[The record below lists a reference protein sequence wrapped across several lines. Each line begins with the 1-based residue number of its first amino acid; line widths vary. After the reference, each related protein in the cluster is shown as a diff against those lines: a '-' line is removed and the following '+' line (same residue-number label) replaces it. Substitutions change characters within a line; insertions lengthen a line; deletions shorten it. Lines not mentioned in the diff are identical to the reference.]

1 MTYQSIDHYNKSS
14 NYKVTDP
21 RGPFLREVDILHM
34 AKNLNK
40 ATLEKQKVLA
50 FLDAEDSK
58 IPANPGMNNEKHGS
72 DFDKMFEASMREQDF
87 KVGDVVTGT
96 VVEVQSDY
104 VLVDINYKSEGLI
117 DINEFRMV
125 DGVRDVKP
133 NDKVEVLID
142 RIENENGMIV
152 LSKDKADMLRAWT
165 DISKAAENEEVIEG
179 VVVAKVK
186 GGLSVDIGVKAF
198 LPGSQID
205 LRPVRNMD
213 VYIGK
218 KYKFK
223 VIKFNKKRGNIVLSR
238 RALLEEERESLKTQT
253 LDAMKEGSIVTGTV
267 KNITDYGA
275 FIDLGGMDGLL
286 HITDMSWG
294 RVKHPSEI
302 LNVGDEIQVKVLKYD
317 NEKERVSLGV
327 KQLQADP
334 WESVRAEFAIGKKL
348 QGKVVSVAE
357 YGAFVELGEGV
368 EGLIHVSEMSW
379 TKRVKHANQI
389 VNVGDTV
396 DVVVLEVDSENRR
409 ISLGMKQLQ
418 TNPWVEMKES
428 YPPGTIIEGEV
439 KSVTDFGIFVGIE
452 EGIDG
457 LVHISDFSWTKR
469 VNHPSEMYAK
479 GQKVRVV
486 VLGVDIE
493 NERFS
498 LGIKQLESDPWSN
511 IESKYVIGTQHD
523 VKVTKLADFGAFVEL
538 ESDIEGLIHISE
550 LTTDKINHP
559 EEFAKVGSTI
569 RAEVITIDK
578 DARKIGLSS
587 KLVKLREQK
596 ADVEDY
602 VKKATSTS
610 KTSLGDV
617 FGDQLKNM
625 KS

>member
-1 MTYQSIDHYNKSS
+1 M
-14 NYKVTDP
+14 
-21 RGPFLREVDILHM
+21 G
-34 AKNLNK
+34 KNLNK
-40 ATLEKQKVLA
+40 AELEKQKVLA
-50 FLDAEDSK
+50 FLDAEDAK
-58 IPANPGMNNEKHGS
+58 VPANPGIYGTKAEKG
-72 DFDKMFEASMREQDF
+72 DFDKMFEASVSEQDF

-117 DINEFRMV
+117 AINEFRIV
-125 DGVRDVKP
+125 DGVREVKAG
-133 NDKVEVLID
+133 DKVEVLID

-179 VVVAKVK
+179 TVVAKVK

-238 RALLEEERESLKTQT
+238 RALLEEERDSLRSQT
-253 LDAMKEGSIVTGTV
+253 LDTMAEGSVVTGIV

-294 RVKHPSEI
+294 RVKHPSEM

-317 NEKERVSLGV
+317 KEKERVSLGM
-327 KQLQADP
+327 KQLHSDP
-334 WESVRAEFAIGKKL
+334 WESVKASYPAGTKL
-348 QGKVVSVAE
+348 KGKVVSLAE
-357 YGAFVELGEGV
+357 YGAFIELGEGI

-379 TKRVKHANQI
+379 TKRVKHPSQI
-389 VNVGDTV
+389 VNVGDEV
-396 DVVVLEVDSENRR
+396 EVVVLEVDTENRR

-418 TNPWVEMKES
+418 QNPWVEMKES

-439 KSVTDFGIFVGIE
+439 KSVTDFGIFIGIE

-469 VNHPSEMYAK
+469 VNHPSEMFAK
-479 GQKVRVV
+479 GQKVRAV

-498 LGIKQLESDPWSN
+498 LGIKQLEGDPWSN
-511 IESKYVIGTQHD
+511 IEAKYAIGTQHD
-523 VKVTKLADFGAFVEL
+523 VKVTKTADFGAFVEL

-550 LTTDKINHP
+550 LTTDKINTV
-559 EEFAKVGSTI
+559 EDFAKPGTVI
-569 RAEVITIDK
+569 KAEVISIDK

-587 KLVKLREQK
+587 KLVKLRESK
-596 ADVEDY
+596 ADVDDY
-602 VKKATSTS
+602 VKKATATS
-610 KTSLGDV
+610 KSTFGDL
-617 FGDQLKNM
+617 FADQLKNV
-625 KS
+625 KTDGKQ

>member
-1 MTYQSIDHYNKSS
+1 MTKQ
-14 NYKVTDP
+14 
-21 RGPFLREVDILHM
+21 
-34 AKNLNK
+34 LNK
-40 ATLEKQKVLA
+40 AELEKQKVLA
-50 FLDAEDSK
+50 FLDAEDSNVA
-58 IPANPGMNNEKHGS
+58 ANPGIYGAKKS
-72 DFDKMFEASMREQDF
+72 DKGEFDSLFEASMKEQDF

-117 DINEFRMV
+117 AINEFRIV
-125 DGVRDVKP
+125 DGVREVKAG
-133 NDKVEVLID
+133 DKVEVLID

-179 VVVAKVK
+179 TVVAKVK

-213 VYIGK
+213 VYLGK
-218 KYKFK
+218 KFKFK

-238 RALLEEERESLKTQT
+238 RALLEEERDSLRSQT
-253 LDAMKEGSIVTGTV
+253 LDTMAEGSVVTGIV

-294 RVKHPSEI
+294 RVKHPSEM

-317 NEKERVSLGV
+317 KEKERVSLGM
-327 KQLQADP
+327 KQLHNDP
-334 WESVRAEFAIGKKL
+334 WESVKASYPAGTKL
-348 QGKVVSVAE
+348 KGKVVSLAE
-357 YGAFVELGEGV
+357 YGAFIELGEGI

-379 TKRVKHANQI
+379 TKRVKHPSQI
-389 VNVGDTV
+389 VNVGDEV
-396 DVVVLEVDSENRR
+396 EVVVLEVDTENRR

-418 TNPWVEMKES
+418 QNPWIELKES
-428 YPPGTIIEGEV
+428 YAPGTIIEGEV
-439 KSVTDFGIFVGIE
+439 KSVTDFGIFIGIE

-469 VNHPSEMYAK
+469 VNHPSEMFAK
-479 GQKVRVV
+479 GQKVRAV

-498 LGIKQLESDPWSN
+498 LGIKQLESDPWAN
-511 IESKYVIGTQHD
+511 IESKYAIGTQHD
-523 VKVTKLADFGAFVEL
+523 VKVTKTADFGAFVEL

-550 LTTDKINHP
+550 LTTDKINSVEDFIKP
-559 EEFAKVGSTI
+559 GQSVK
-569 RAEVITIDK
+569 AEVISIDK
-578 DARKIGLSS
+578 DARKIGLSA
-587 KLVKLREQK
+587 KLVKLRESK
-596 ADVEDY
+596 ADVDDY
-602 VKKATSTS
+602 VKKATATS
-610 KTSLGDV
+610 KSTFGDL
-617 FGDQLKNM
+617 FADQLKNM
-625 KS
+625 KTDGKQ

>member
-1 MTYQSIDHYNKSS
+1 
-14 NYKVTDP
+14 
-21 RGPFLREVDILHM
+21 M

-40 ATLEKQKVLA
+40 AALEKQKVLA
-50 FLDAEDSK
+50 FLDAEDSN
-58 IPANPGMNNEKHGS
+58 IPANPGMNNEKRGS
-72 DFDKMFEASMREQDF
+72 DFDKLFEASVKEQDF
-87 KVGDVVTGT
+87 KVGDVVTGS

-133 NDKVEVLID
+133 GDKVEVLID
-142 RIENENGMIV
+142 RIENENGMVV

-179 VVVAKVK
+179 TVVAKVK

-238 RALLEEERESLKTQT
+238 RALLEEERENLKTQT
-253 LDAMKEGSIVTGTV
+253 LDAMKEGSIVTGVV

-317 NEKERVSLGV
+317 HEKERVSLGM
-327 KQLQADP
+327 KQLQTDP
-334 WESVRAEFAIGKKL
+334 WESVKLQYPSGKKL
-348 QGKVVSVAE
+348 SGKVVSVAE
-357 YGAFVELGEGV
+357 YGAFVELGEGI

-389 VNVGDTV
+389 VNVGDNV

-469 VNHPSEMYAK
+469 VNHPSEMFTK
-479 GQKVRVV
+479 GTKIRVV

-511 IESKYVIGTQHD
+511 IENKYAIGTQHE

-559 EEFAKVGSTI
+559 EDFTKVGGI
-569 RAEVITIDK
+569 LKAEVITIDK

-587 KLVKLREQK
+587 KLVKLRDQK

-602 VKKATSTS
+602 VKKATATS
-610 KTSLGDV
+610 KTSFGDI

-625 KS
+625 KSDRE